1 MSKKISLIFL
11 LIIFLSL
18 LSGSSSF
25 AQRKLEIIYPTVPG
39 AETPTTTKTALPEYL
54 EYVFT
59 FAIMVAGLF
68 AFGALIYG
76 GFSYLTSAGDPT
88 KMKEGQD
95 QIMAGFLGLII
106 ILSSYLILNTINPQL
121 VILGKLPIEPGTGG
135 IKIYTLATCQENEQN
150 PSFMVNQ
157 SMADLTDPKLNWGID
172 GNKITSIKF
181 LGAPGSLTVTLW
193 SDKDF
198 ERTGTTVDYPA
209 GDTQPCKPVPA
220 SVTTC
225 KSISLDWHMP
235 GVYLYA
241 SDGCTGDKYGVDYVI
256 FQASSAT
263 LPEFDDKTKSIKFIY
278 GDKDP
283 ESGEYKIKYA
293 AILHEKEDFM
303 GEAKLFGQ
311 EQNVCKKISE
321 NLDGSPNDISV
332 SSITV
337 YLKPVDDPVGE
348 GVIGQGV
355 RFWED
360 KNYTGCVLPETGLF
374 YPAETKVANLH
385 QYGKKCGG
393 YDEVKKKCE
402 KDADCGDRISS
413 MDMDGHYVA
422 LLFREPDY
430 KGDCEVF
437 MTSDPDFRNN
447 RTGQCG
453 WLGRSDCLSSFII
466 KARQ

>member
-1 MSKKISLIFL
+1 MKIFKKIILIFL
-11 LIIFLSL
+11 L
-18 LSGSSSF
+18 SSF
-25 AQRKLEIIYPTVPG
+25 LLLLFSSFCLAQRKLEIIYPTVPG

-54 EYVFT
+54 KYVFT
-59 FAIMVAGLF
+59 FAVMIAGLF

-76 GFSYLTSAGDPT
+76 GFSYLTSAGDPS

-121 VILGKLPIEPGTGG
+121 IILGKLPIEPGTGG
-135 IKIYTLATCQENEQN
+135 IKIHTLANCQEDEQN

-157 SMADLTDPKLNWGID
+157 SMADLTDPDLNWGLD
-172 GNKITSIKF
+172 GKKITSIKF
-181 LGAPGSLTVTLW
+181 LGAPGSLSITLW
-193 SDKDF
+193 SEKEF
-198 ERTGTTVDYPA
+198 KGTGSIINYPA
-209 GDTQPCKPVPA
+209 GDTQSCKPVTP
-220 SVTTC
+220 STY

-235 GVYLYA
+235 GVYLYT
-241 SDGCTGDKYGVDYVI
+241 SDNCTGDKYGIDYVT
-256 FQASSAT
+256 FQSDSAT
-263 LPEFDDKTKSIKFIY
+263 LPEFDNKTKSIKFIY

-283 ESGEYKIKYA
+283 DSAEYKIKYA
-293 AILHEKEDFM
+293 AILHEKENFM
-303 GEAKLFGQ
+303 GEAKLYDQ
-311 EQNVCKKISE
+311 DQDDANCQSVS
-321 NLDGSPNDISV
+321 NLSV

-337 YLKPVDDPVGE
+337 YLKPVNPPAGE
-348 GVIGQGV
+348 GIIGQGV

-393 YDEVKKKCE
+393 YDEEKKKCD

-422 LLFREPDY
+422 LLFRDPDY

-447 RTGQCG
+447 RIGQCG

-466 KARQ
+466 KARK